1 MIQPQ
6 GFRFIPLAVLL
17 TVVTGCGSPD
27 STYRDTVRVNQIC
40 GEKPNCVS
48 TLDNRR
54 EHALAPFTLSQKGLA
69 QWAHIEQLALSLPGA
84 SLAKK
89 ADDYFHIECTS
100 KVFRFVDDF
109 EVQRQ
114 SGQLTV
120 RSESRT
126 GYSDFGV
133 NRERAEAFR
142 QLLAQEGY
150 LMDGK

>member
-1 MIQPQ
+1 MTQQ
-6 GFRFIPLAVLL
+6 QSFRYFPLLALL
-17 TVVTGCGSPD
+17 TVLTGCGSPD
-27 STYRDTVRVNQIC
+27 SAYSHTVKVNQIC

-48 TLDNRR
+48 TLDNRE
-54 EHALAPFTLSQKGLA
+54 EHALAPFELSKTGLE
-69 QWAHIEQLALSLPGA
+69 QWAHIEKLALSLPGA
-84 SLAKK
+84 SLAKRT
-89 ADDYFHIECTS
+89 DDYLHVECTS

-133 NRERAEAFR
+133 NRKRAEAFR
-142 QLLAQEGY
+142 KLLAQEGY
-150 LMDGK
+150 LKN